1 MEALFENEKFM
12 NHLMGIF
19 ANLDDGDHNMLT
31 SHDSKDVLIDSQ
43 FQPNNNSN
51 NSENIPFEELSYQ
64 LRTVFKNENEK
75 ENNPNQFL
83 ERYNRENII
92 EYLIQKHNSM
102 SYLSQETFKKICKKT
117 LKSDSPPVITL
128 PNLPLLNEVGLSIS
142 FLESS
147 YLKNDIMILS
157 LKTKSVLK
165 FFGKIKSLAGD
176 YLILY
181 GLPNNNTNISL
192 ESVQQEELEP
202 KGYGIN
208 KYLIYVCLNNKLSK
222 SN

>member
-1 MEALFENEKFM
+1 M
-12 NHLMGIF
+12 NHLMSIF
-19 ANLDDGDHNMLT
+19 SNLDESDNSILNCQE
-31 SHDSKDVLIDSQ
+31 SKDVLVDSQ
-43 FQPNNNSN
+43 FQPVQNSN

-64 LRTVFKNENEK
+64 LRTVFKNDNEK
-75 ENNPNQFL
+75 ENNPHQFS
-83 ERYNRENII
+83 ERYNQENII
-92 EYLIQKHNSM
+92 EYLIQKHNSIN
-102 SYLSQETFKKICKKT
+102 YLSQDTFKKICKKT
-117 LKSDSPPVITL
+117 LKSDAPPVITL

-165 FFGKIKSLAGD
+165 FFGKIKSLSGD
-176 YLILY
+176 YLILF
-181 GLPNNNTNISL
+181 GLPNNNNTNLSL

-202 KGYGIN
+202 KGFGIN

-222 SN
+222 SNWCLYT